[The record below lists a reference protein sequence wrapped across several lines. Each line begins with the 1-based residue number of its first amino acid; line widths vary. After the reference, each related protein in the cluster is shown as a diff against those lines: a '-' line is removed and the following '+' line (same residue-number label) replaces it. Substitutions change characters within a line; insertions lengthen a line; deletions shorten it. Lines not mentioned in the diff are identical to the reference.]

1 MAKPRNRAIPTSL
14 TDYSVVP
21 EISKAC
27 LCGSTNHVRI
37 THKTCPLNPRRTA
50 STSEQASSSQSHETD
65 EEENETL
72 SLMVVPTRAFSL
84 TMQTPLMM
92 SSNCGRAHKRDCP
105 LNPRNKKGNASK
117 PKKQHVSLE
126 RDKALLSYSY
136 Y

>member
-1 MAKPRNRAIPTSL
+1 MKNRAREARRQKRQTTEYKKKASESKHRHRVVEQQERQEFGKAKKQSHTYKSNI
-14 TDYSVVP
+14 DYSVVP

-84 TMQTPLMM
+84 TMQTPLMI
-92 SSNCGRAHKRDCP
+92 R
-105 LNPRNKKGNASK
+105 
-117 PKKQHVSLE
+117 
-126 RDKALLSYSY
+126 
-136 Y
+136 